1 MGTLDVTAAI
11 TAVCP
16 HLDLTLS
23 ATPPSTSLERT
34 WKTQATPVGM
44 EGMVRSGG
52 QSKGRLGQIPRGY
65 ACLSKEIRLFLKCG
79 LEPEGI

>member
-23 ATPPSTSLERT
+23 ATPPATSLEQT
-34 WKTQATPVGM
+34 WKTQVTPVRM
-44 EGMVRSGG
+44 ERMVRRGG
-52 QSKGRLGQIPRGY
+52 QSKGRLGQVPRGY
-65 ACLSKEIRLFLKCG
+65 SCLSKEIRLFLKCG